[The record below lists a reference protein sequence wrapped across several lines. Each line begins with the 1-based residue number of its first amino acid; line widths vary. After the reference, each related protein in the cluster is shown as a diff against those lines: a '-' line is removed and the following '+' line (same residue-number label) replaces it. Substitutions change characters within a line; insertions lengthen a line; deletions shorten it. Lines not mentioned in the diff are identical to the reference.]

1 MSVATPPSKER
12 QIANSAIYLAPVIV
26 GSLAPIVTL
35 PILTRIL
42 SAEQY
47 GAWGLATVYAVFAT
61 GIGNL
66 GLTIGFERNFFQ
78 HTDPG
83 ERAALLYSVLAFVGA
98 TLVTIGAATWLFRE
112 PLARWIV
119 GSPNAGTLLFC
130 AYCAQAVVSFKAYY
144 LIYFRNCEHA
154 KAYAWF
160 SIDETILSSLFA
172 VFFIAYLRT
181 GPIGLVLGNILASSL
196 VLGVVIRR
204 VARVLK
210 PAFSRALLGDA
221 LLISLPLTPR
231 IFLGVV
237 GSNFDRYMI
246 GLLATVGGVGVYT
259 IGQRLSYVAF
269 QYMTAIENVF
279 APHVY
284 QQMFARGQEGA
295 DTIGR
300 YLTPFAYASVAVSL
314 LIALF
319 SEELLLVLTP
329 SAYHGAIPVVSLLVV
344 SYGIMLFAKMPQL
357 SYARKTFVTSLLT
370 LLSLGLNVA
379 FNIVLIRRWGA
390 VGAAYGTA
398 AAGLVAGAIGFL
410 VRQHYYPIRWE
421 YRKLAVMFGLFIGG
435 ALAAEALRS
444 VGGSYWIRL
453 VVKTGFVGAF
463 IWLGVQL
470 RYLSRENVALVR
482 NVGRRRFGSEPAEA
496 TV

>member
-1 MSVATPPSKER
+1 M
-12 QIANSAIYLAPVIV
+12 PVIV
-26 GSLAPIVTL
+26 GSLVPMVTL

-47 GAWGLATVYAVFAT
+47 GAWALATVYAVFAT

-66 GLTIGFERNFFQ
+66 GLTIGYERNFFQ

-98 TLVTIGAATWLFRE
+98 TLITIGAATWLFRA
-112 PLARWIV
+112 PLAHWIV
-119 GSPNAGTLLFC
+119 GSPNAGGLLFC

-160 SIDETILSSLFA
+160 NIDETILSGLFS
-172 VFFIAYLRT
+172 VFLVAYLRT
-181 GPIGLVLGNILASSL
+181 GPIGLVLGNVLASSL
-196 VLGVVIRR
+196 VLAAVIRR
-204 VARVLK
+204 VARASK

-221 LLISLPLTPR
+221 LVISLPLTPR
-231 IFLGVV
+231 VFLGVV
-237 GSNFDRYMI
+237 GSNFDKYMI

-279 APHVY
+279 TPNVY
-284 QQMFARGQEGA
+284 EQMFARGKEGA
-295 DTIGR
+295 EAIGR
-300 YLTPFAYASVAVSL
+300 YLTPFAYASVAVSI

-319 SEELLLVLTP
+319 SEELLVVLTP
-329 SAYHGAIPVVSLLVV
+329 STYHGAIPVVNLLVI
-344 SYGIMLFAKMPQL
+344 SYGIMFFAKMPQL

-390 VGAAYGTA
+390 IGAACGTA
-398 AAGLVAGAIGFL
+398 SSGLVAGAIGL
-410 VRQHYYPIRWE
+410 VVRQHYYPIRWE
-421 YRKLAVMFGLFIGG
+421 YRKLAVMFGVFIAG

-444 VGGSYWIRL
+444 AGVSYSIRL
-453 VVKTGFVGAF
+453 VVKSGLVGAF
-463 IWLGVQL
+463 VWLGVHL
-470 RYLSRENVALVR
+470 RYLSWENVALVR
-482 NVGRRRFGSEPAEA
+482 NIGRRRFGSEPAEA
-496 TV
+496 SV